1 MFKSCSNI
9 EGFLFLQETHSTLKD
24 EVNWIQEFKGQLFFS
39 YGKSNSYDI
48 LICYFGSKK
57 LKIRNKIPDKDGW
70 TLILE
75 IKLNNQLI
83 TLINLH
89 NPNTESE
96 QLEGLEK
103 VKIMLSTSSLTQDNQ
118 IIFAG
123 DFNLFSNS
131 KPEHDG
137 VNPLYK
143 NRSVTKL
150 IRLKEKAY
158 FNQYLSK
165 SKFLWKKIYFQ
176 GKSFSGIYSALLR
189 LHFHI

>member
-143 NRSVTKL
+143 NSSVTKL

-176 GKSFSGIYSALLR
+176 GKSFFGIYSALLR

>member
-57 LKIRNKIPDKDGW
+57 LKIRNKIADKDGW

-75 IKLNNQLI
+75 IKLNNQFI
-83 TLINLH
+83 TLINLY

-118 IIFAG
+118 TLFAG
-123 DFNLFSNS
+123 DFR
-131 KPEHDG
+131 
-137 VNPLYK
+137 NPLYK

-165 SKFLWKKIYFQ
+165 SKFL
-176 GKSFSGIYSALLR
+176 
-189 LHFHI
+189 